1 MRLSFLTLSTD
12 ERRLYIDQAAIR
24 RNVSAVV
31 LEKDFWVCWLL
42 GLLFSSEFA
51 GSLVFKGGT
60 SLSKVF
66 GVIERFSEDIDLS
79 LSPEFLKLPEPGTS
93 RAQANKWMTKA
104 EAACAK
110 AVKKQI
116 APALETA
123 AEAVLGK
130 RGGGW
135 FEFLTDANTN
145 SPVLLFHYPSSQ
157 PVGFDYL
164 KRAVKLEFGSLTDQQ
179 PVGRH
184 PVRPWVADVLPL
196 AFPDWQCEVV
206 VLEVERSF
214 WEKATILHTEY
225 YRPAEKPTPDRF
237 SRHYADTAA
246 LARHPTAGRAI
257 DQHDLRI
264 RVVAWKGQFFGNS
277 WANYDLAKPGTFRL
291 IPPAERLPALR
302 RDYQAMRDMYLSEP
316 PSFDDVLT
324 TLAELENRIN
334 HVGGG

>member
-1 MRLSFLTLSTD
+1 M
-12 ERRLYIDQAAIR
+12 
-24 RNVSAVV
+24 
-31 LEKDFWVCWLL
+31 
-42 GLLFSSEFA
+42 
-51 GSLVFKGGT
+51 FKGGT

-79 LSPEFLKLPEPGTS
+79 LSPEFLKLPEAGTS
-93 RAQANKWMTKA
+93 RNQANKWMTKA
-104 EAACAK
+104 EAACAQ
-110 AVKKQI
+110 AVKTQI
-116 APALETA
+116 APALEAA

-130 RGGGW
+130 RDGGW

-157 PVGFDYL
+157 PAGFEYL

-184 PVRPWVADVLPL
+184 PVRPWVADVLPV

-225 YRPAEKPTPDRF
+225 HRPAEKPMPDRF

-246 LARHPTAGRAI
+246 LARHPTASRAI
-257 DQHDLRI
+257 DQHDLRD
-264 RVVAWKGQFFGNS
+264 RVVAWKGQFFGSS

-291 IPPAERLPALR
+291 VPPPARLPALR

-316 PSFDDVLT
+316 ASFDDVLA
-324 TLAELENRIN
+324 TLADLERRIN
-334 HVGGG
+334 QTGGR